1 MTYATAVGTTREQ
14 FGVDVRVNSG
24 VKVDRINGGEVDTLY
39 VAG

>member
-1 MTYATAVGTTREQ
+1 MAMSTRRTP
-14 FGVDVRVNSG
+14 GGRHRWDRVNSG